1 MMNTTINFVQN
12 LLFKWEYF
20 SILAILLIFGEYI
33 LCTLIIH
40 KIPYT
45 EIDWRA
51 YMQEVEGPFVHND
64 WNYTNLGGDTGP
76 LVYPAGFVYIYEGLR
91 RVVDWNPVTEEI
103 SPEKAQMAIM
113 TGQWIFKYIYLLQQ
127 ALVLAVYGAARPKNM
142 PPWVCILLCLS
153 KRIHSIF
160 VLRLF
165 NDGIAMV
172 FLYGAILLFT
182 KKRWTIGCIL
192 FSLAF
197 SVKMNIILFAPA
209 LFLLLLKSTGFLGTI
224 CNILLCA
231 IIQVLLGLP
240 FMMTDFW
247 GYINGSFELGRVFKF
262 KWTVNWKF
270 LTEEFFVSKQ
280 LALSLLL
287 LTAIFM
293 LYFGNSRWTKQEGG
307 IYQLLIKKI
316 SALKFENNHISSEHI
331 VITMMTCN
339 FIGIMFCRSLH
350 YQFYCWYFHTIPFLL
365 WRNEKLPYLLRI
377 FVFVGLEWTW
387 GYNFPATPIS
397 SAILHLAHVILFISL
412 ITSKII
418 NADVGM
424 IQEAKKD

>member
-1 MMNTTINFVQN
+1 M
-12 LLFKWEYF
+12 
-20 SILAILLIFGEYI
+20 
-33 LCTLIIH
+33 
-40 KIPYT
+40 
-45 EIDWRA
+45 
-51 YMQEVEGPFVHND
+51 
-64 WNYTNLGGDTGP
+64 
-76 LVYPAGFVYIYEGLR
+76 
-91 RVVDWNPVTEEI
+91 
-103 SPEKAQMAIM
+103 
-113 TGQWIFKYIYLLQQ
+113 
-127 ALVLAVYGAARPKNM
+127 
-142 PPWVCILLCLS
+142 
-153 KRIHSIF
+153 
-160 VLRLF
+160 
-165 NDGIAMV
+165 
-172 FLYGAILLFT
+172 
-182 KKRWTIGCIL
+182 
-192 FSLAF
+192 
-197 SVKMNIILFAPA
+197 
-209 LFLLLLKSTGFLGTI
+209 LLLKSTGFLGTI

-247 GYINGSFELGRVFKF
+247 GYINGSFELERVFKF

-339 FIGIMFCRSLH
+339 FIGIIFCRSLH

-377 FVFVGLEWTW
+377 FIFVGLEWTW

-418 NADVGM
+418 NADDGM